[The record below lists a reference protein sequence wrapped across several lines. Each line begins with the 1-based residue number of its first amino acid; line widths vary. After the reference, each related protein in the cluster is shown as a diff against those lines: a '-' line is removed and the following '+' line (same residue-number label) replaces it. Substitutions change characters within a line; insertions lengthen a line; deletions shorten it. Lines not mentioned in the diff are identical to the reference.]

1 MKETWFFIFLQCSW
15 FPLQYMGT
23 EAFEHS
29 KWCKRAIK
37 LVLHYIYNVLKAC
50 NERISC
56 EITSNFTNNYKETAA
71 DIKLKVKFWRRK
83 TVILLSCNILII
95 IFITLIF
102 FFHYSKWRLSFQAW
116 KGCKSTKTVTYCKH
130 SYALYFIP
138 FIGIKVSVRNG
149 SQFKS
154 CLLK

>member
-1 MKETWFFIFLQCSW
+1 MTKKWQVTMKETWFFLFFLQCSW

-56 EITSNFTNNYKETAA
+56 EIASNFTNNYKETAA

-95 IFITLIF
+95 IFTTLIF
-102 FFHYSKWRLSFQAW
+102 FSI
-116 KGCKSTKTVTYCKH
+116 TVNGDWAFKH
-130 SYALYFIP
+130 EKDAKAP
-138 FIGIKVSVRNG
+138 K
-149 SQFKS
+149 Q
-154 CLLK
+154 